1 MTDRSCSGGIKLFIA
16 AAGAIVMLCIPAQ
29 SYAANPEPVGRM
41 EIVSL
46 TDFAGNASKL
56 TGKIAPD
63 LQALPFM
70 GMIALTFNPA
80 YQALDFSAPISVF
93 IYPSASKLLWS
104 AAVGCNG
111 DLKLPSEVKLFGSSA
126 FVKKVSSRAVLC
138 HSKPLLDSILKLP
151 SLQAP
156 ANDDNASSILL
167 TLDVVKYLAGCKDD
181 YAEVKSKYV
190 DGALL
195 KNLELNHGKVS
206 AEKMKQTVDEAEKM
220 IRQIAKLSVA
230 INLQPDYIDVKIGI
244 EPVSGSDLA
253 EFISKQSQNK
263 INLMPV
269 VKNKAIAATVDMEA
283 ASDVISRLPGL
294 ITELQNHPQL
304 KAETKSLMSVI
315 AASIDN
321 QFSYYTDLENGRPV
335 FFLKTESR
343 TEKISFLRKTFD
355 IDGICPFA
363 EETYCIKPDNGE
375 RNPAIYCKFY
385 YNTLAVLSGNID
397 EKRAAE
403 LFKESEAPE
412 NLRMPEKNDCMISMF
427 MQHSQ
432 EPVPSTL
439 TVDMKN
445 NRINVNIRANPLLIK
460 KFVPAALL
468 AKSKQ
473 LQNMSPSS
481 N

>member
-1 MTDRSCSGGIKLFIA
+1 MTDRSCSIFLA
-16 AAGAIVMLCIPAQ
+16 AASITIMLLCVPAQ
-29 SYAANPEPVGRM
+29 SHAVNPEPVGRI

-56 TGKIAPD
+56 TSKIAPD

-70 GMIALTFNPA
+70 GMIALTLNPA

-111 DLKLPSEVKLFGSSA
+111 NLKLPSEVKLFGSNA

-156 ANDDNASSILL
+156 ASDDNASSVLM
-167 TLDVVKYLAGCKDD
+167 TLDVVKYLNGCKDD
-181 YAEVKSKYV
+181 YAEFKNKYI
-190 DGALL
+190 DSALL
-195 KNLELNHGKVS
+195 KNLELNYGKVS
-206 AEKMKQTVDEAEKM
+206 AEKMKQMVDETEKL
-220 IRQIAKLSVA
+220 IRQIARLSVA
-230 INLQPDYIDVKIGI
+230 INLQPDYIDVKIAI
-244 EPVSGSDLA
+244 DPVAGSDLA
-253 EFISKQSQNK
+253 EFVSKQSQNK

-269 VKNKAIAATVDMEA
+269 VKNKAIAATVDMES
-283 ASDVISRLPGL
+283 ASDVISRMPGM
-294 ITELQNHPQL
+294 IAEFQNSPQL
-304 KAETKSLMSVI
+304 RTETKSLLSVI

-321 QFSYYTDLENGRPV
+321 EFSYYTDMENGRPV
-335 FFLKTESR
+335 FYLKTESR

-375 RNPAIYCKFY
+375 NNPAIYCKFY

-403 LFKESEAPE
+403 LFKESETTE
-412 NLRMPEKNDCMISMF
+412 NLRMPEKADCMISMF
-427 MQHSQ
+427 MQHSK
-432 EPVPSTL
+432 EPAPSTL
-439 TVDMKN
+439 TLDMKN
-445 NRINVNIRANPLLIK
+445 NRININLRANPLLVK
-460 KFVPAALL
+460 KFIPAALL

-473 LQNMSPSS
+473 LQNISSPS